1 MRVSHVIVKRPIAFR
16 VAIAVLCL
24 ILIYLLTERHKAV
37 NLELEERLLLSR
49 LGCGKLPQEH
59 RKMENPSNGPS
70 ATVAESGVICRA
82 FGVALRGVEQS
93 TIQGYFGLE

>member
-1 MRVSHVIVKRPIAFR
+1 MRVSHMRVIVERPFAFR

-49 LGCGKLPQEH
+49 LGCGKLPQDH
-59 RKMENPSNGPS
+59 GKMENPSNGPWQKVEYS
-70 ATVAESGVICRA
+70 N
-82 FGVALRGVEQS
+82 LRLQ
-93 TIQGYFGLE
+93 